1 MNESMLMT
9 TTVPRNAET
18 AHSGLYRRLVLGT
31 IERMKEG
38 HLQLELPDG
47 TMRYIGDPQ
56 AEPKAR
62 LQIRKESFF
71 KRVLLFGDIGFGE
84 AYVHGEWESESVE
97 RVIAWAIANL
107 QNSPFLSGSKAR
119 RFGINALRL
128 CNRLQHL
135 LRPNSVAK
143 AKSNIA
149 KHYDLGNAF
158 YSLWLDRTMTYSAA
172 RFTSQARDLETAQIE
187 KYDALCR
194 KLNLGPAD
202 RVLEIGCGWGGFAE
216 HATRR
221 YGCRVTCITISDEQY
236 DFTRARMERAG
247 LTDKVTVQLL
257 DYRMVHGQFDK
268 IVSIEMMEAVGERY
282 LEVFFRKIHEVLAP
296 DGLLAVQFIT
306 VPDCRRRELARG
318 VDWIQKHIFPGSLLL
333 SLNRVGAAISR
344 TGDLFIHHVE
354 DLGADYARTLRHW
367 YENFHRE
374 LDGIRQLG
382 FDAEFIR
389 KWSYYLQ
396 YCEAAFAMRNISVV
410 QAVYTRPNNL
420 RLPTISFR

>member
-1 MNESMLMT
+1 MT
-9 TTVPRNAET
+9 RTRT
-18 AHSGLYRRLVLGT
+18 ARREAGAVSSGLYRRLVLGT
-31 IERMKEG
+31 MEKMKEG
-38 HLQLELPDG
+38 YLQLELPCG
-47 TMRYIGDPQ
+47 TMRHFGDPE
-56 AEPKAR
+56 AEPKAH
-62 LQIRKESFF
+62 LQIRNESFF

-84 AYVHGEWESESVE
+84 AYVHGDWESGNVE

-119 RFGINALRL
+119 RFGLNLLRL
-128 CNRLQHL
+128 GNRLQHR
-135 LRPNSVAK
+135 LRPNSIAT

-149 KHYDLGNAF
+149 QHYDLGNAF

-172 RFTSQARDLETAQIE
+172 RFTNQTRDLEAAQIE

-194 KLNLGPAD
+194 KLDLKATD

-221 YGCRVTCITISDEQY
+221 YGCQVTCITISDEQFHY
-236 DFTRARMERAG
+236 ARARMERAG
-247 LTDKVTVQLL
+247 LTDRATVQLL
-257 DYRMVHGQFDK
+257 DYRKVRGQFDK

-306 VPDCRRRELARG
+306 VPDCRRRELTRG

-333 SLNRVGAAISR
+333 SLNRVGTAISR
-344 TGDLFIHHVE
+344 TGDLFVHHLE

-367 YENFHRE
+367 YENFQRE

-382 FDAEFIR
+382 FDGEFIR

-410 QAVYTRPNNL
+410 QAIYTRPNNL
-420 RLPTISFR
+420 RLPEISFR